1 MANLQNYSKKSQTSY
16 ITGIGQKVK
25 NLAEIGIGLKS
36 AYDIAKT
43 FYSIAQAA
51 APYVEAALPLIGV
64 L

>member
-1 MANLQNYSKKSQTSY
+1 MANVQNYSKKSPTSY

-25 NLAEIGIGLKS
+25 NLAEIGIRLKS
-36 AYDIAKT
+36 AYDTAKT
-43 FYSIAQAA
+43 FYSVAQAA